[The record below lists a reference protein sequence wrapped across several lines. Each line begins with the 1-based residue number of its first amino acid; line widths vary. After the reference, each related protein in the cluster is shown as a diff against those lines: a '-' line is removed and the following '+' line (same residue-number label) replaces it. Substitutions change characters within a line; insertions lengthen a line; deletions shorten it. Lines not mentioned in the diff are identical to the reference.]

1 MGGYSGLSRWPH
13 CTHKVLRGRLEDQSQ
28 RETEAD
34 SQGETLQTLK
44 MEEGATEN
52 TFSGFWRHLSSPREP
67 PKGHS
72 PADVIL
78 TQEDFRPPKL

>member
-13 CTHKVLRGRLEDQSQ
+13 YTHTVLRRRPEDQSQ
-28 RETEAD
+28 RETAAD

-52 TFSGFWRHLSSPREP
+52 TFSDFWRHLCSPREP
-67 PKGHS
+67 TKGHT

-78 TQEDFRPPKL
+78 AQGDS

>member
-52 TFSGFWRHLSSPREP
+52 TFSGFWRHLCSPREP

>member
-1 MGGYSGLSRWPH
+1 M
-13 CTHKVLRGRLEDQSQ
+13 VLKGRPEDQSQ

-44 MEEGATEN
+44 MEEGATES
-52 TFSGFWRHLSSPREP
+52 TSSGFWRHLCSPREP

-78 TQEDFRPPKL
+78 AQGDF

>member
-1 MGGYSGLSRWPH
+1 MPYDVAYTWSLKYDTAGPTW
-13 CTHKVLRGRLEDQSQ
+13 
-28 RETEAD
+28 ETEAD

-52 TFSGFWRHLSSPREP
+52 TFSGFWRHLCSPREP